1 MEVRNISL
9 WVRKWFERHLMRV
22 LLAIVLIGL
31 VLLVCYI
38 NAIWPINLW
47 LRPNQVSSEA
57 IGATQAAIE
66 FVGFALALIGLFF
79 ATYQFALGRR
89 VPELSLF
96 FYDWKND
103 SLTEE
108 LKIGLRQ
115 GSKSF
120 SFSLVNDG
128 EGVARFVVVKVSIPR
143 ALAKGPFAPQGDIF
157 LRERTKAL
165 ALRWSATAT
174 PEWLIL
180 TFTGGSE
187 FICHDHSRQGL
198 GPMVLTGFGK
208 FGDKEQRFGVIYE
221 VRAEGMPWRKD
232 QLKVHLVPGL
242 PQ

>member
-1 MEVRNISL
+1 MCLKVRN
-9 WVRKWFERHLMRV
+9 WFERHLFQI

-31 VLLVCYI
+31 VLLVCYV

-47 LRPNQVSSEA
+47 LRPDQVSSQA
-57 IGATQAAIE
+57 IWATQAAIE

-89 VPELSLF
+89 VPELSLL
-96 FYDWKND
+96 FYDWAND
-103 SLTEE
+103 NLTEE

-143 ALAKGPFAPQGDIF
+143 DLAQGPFSPGGDIF
-157 LRERTKAL
+157 LRERTKTL

-180 TFTGGSE
+180 TFTGGNE
-187 FICHDHSRQGL
+187 FICHDHSRQEL
-198 GPMVLTGFGK
+198 GPMVLTKFGK
-208 FGDKEQRFGVIYE
+208 FGDEEKRFEVVYE
-221 VRAEGMPWRKD
+221 IRAEGMPWRKGH
-232 QLKVHLVPGL
+232 LKVHLL
-242 PQ
+242 PELLQ